1 MTARPMNPLRQ
12 PTVAAIQAS
21 GVAAARVPILEA
33 ANTQERAVASL
44 ACSNQREHRNT
55 TDMKEAAQPTPTT
68 ARPPIRSTA
77 LPATEIHS
85 APSMARKDSAETVRR
100 AP

>member
-1 MTARPMNPLRQ
+1 MRQ

-33 ANTQERAVASL
+33 ANTQDIAVASL
-44 ACSNQREHRNT
+44 AGANQREHRNT
-55 TDMKEAAQPTPTT
+55 ADMKEAAQPTPTT

-77 LPATEIHS
+77 SVAVAIHS
-85 APSMARKDSAETVRR
+85 EPSMASTDSAATVRR